1 LRPNFL
7 GPSSGAAEPD
17 VGEDEEW
24 MPVESGA
31 YAMLVHCFG
40 PNGHLQNVIPCP
52 ILGFVLQAGGVHAAL
67 TLRGWVL
74 MSEICV
80 WTPDGCVM
88 AKGGAMF
95 PDLETYIVWAKE
107 NVS

>member
-1 LRPNFL
+1 MRPNFL
-7 GPSSGAAEPD
+7 GPSAAPNPD

-31 YAMLVHCFG
+31 YAMLVHCYG
-40 PNGHLQNVIPCP
+40 TGGELQNVIPCP
-52 ILGFVLQAGGVHAAL
+52 ILGFVLRPNGVHRAL
-67 TLRGWVL
+67 SLRGWVL
-74 MSEICV
+74 MSEISV

-88 AKGGAMF
+88 AKGGVMF
-95 PDLETYIVWAKE
+95 PDLETYVVWAKE